1 MESGSDTAWLVVHHP
16 DGTRHHHRLTLALT
30 TLGRSDQNVIEVLD
44 AKLSRFHCEV
54 ERRGGLWLIR
64 DCNSRNGT
72 AVNGEALAT
81 PRPLRDHDKITIG
94 RTIVEFLL
102 SLPEDLRSNPAMA
115 LAIPIAITS
124 GPATS
129 GAAPPAPHHDPRT
142 MPSEDEG
149 PVEGEAPTSIG
160 RRTSLSFDPRQ
171 TMRVESSI
179 VPKGAGND
187 PWKVVARAALEG
199 LDATNRTALIERA
212 IVDARDLLQ
221 ARGVMLVLAE
231 EKDPHALSITAAL
244 GLDRDGKE
252 RCFELARRV
261 VGTRERVIDD
271 RRAVGVPLRGR
282 RGVEGALVLHD
293 LPGPPAEG
301 TVELEALDALATM
314 VARTLSTSLLLE
326 EVRRE
331 ERAAHGERLAHDLR
345 RGLFPEPDAPP
356 VPGLDVGFARAPSAQ
371 AGRDVAL
378 RVLAPARAGR
388 QELFLALAE
397 TPDCDAPPP
406 GRFRRRGERGFLPLL
421 GQAEL
426 TGALR
431 ALIAVLPRTDEVLLQ
446 LDRALRAGGP
456 AGRAAITLLRF
467 DPTTGGLR
475 FSGAGHAPLLLRRAN
490 GSVETAL
497 PLAPALGSGPEPRLA
512 ERELRWEKGD
522 LLLVVSAS
530 AARAALKQGLPLGE
544 QDLRALAASL
554 DPELPAVRA
563 AQVALQEL
571 LRRAGVLELPDAAAL
586 VMRRVL

>member
-1 MESGSDTAWLVVHHP
+1 VESGSDTAWLVVHHP

-72 AVNGEALAT
+72 AVNGEALTSA
-81 PRPLRDHDKITIG
+81 RPLRDRDKISIG
-94 RTIVEFLL
+94 RTTVEFTLA
-102 SLPEDLRSNPAMA
+102 LPEDLRSDPAMA
-115 LAIPIAITS
+115 LAIPAS
-124 GPATS
+124 VAP
-129 GAAPPAPHHDPRT
+129 GAAPPPPPLAPLDRARAA
-142 MPSEDEG
+142 PSEDDE

-171 TMRVESSI
+171 TMRVEASI
-179 VPKGAGND
+179 VPRGPGHD

-212 IVDARDLLQ
+212 IVDAKDLLQ

-231 EKDPHALSITAAL
+231 EKNPDALSVTAAL
-244 GLDRDGKE
+244 GLDRDGRE

-271 RRAVGVPLRGR
+271 RRALGVPLRGR
-282 RGVEGALVLHD
+282 RRVEGALVLHD
-293 LPGPPAEG
+293 LPGTPAEG
-301 TVELEALDALATM
+301 TVELEALDALATA

-356 VPGLDVGFARAPSAQ
+356 VPGLDVGFARAPSTQ

-397 TPDCDAPPP
+397 TPDLDAPPP
-406 GRFRRRGERGFLPLL
+406 ERFRRRGERGFLPLL

-456 AGRAAITLLRF
+456 AGRAAIALLRY
-467 DPTTGGLR
+467 DPTTAGLR
-475 FSGAGHAPLLLRRAN
+475 FSGAGHAPLLLRRAS
-490 GSVETAL
+490 GAVESIL

-522 LLLVVSAS
+522 LLLLVSAS
-530 AARAALKQGLPLGE
+530 ASRAALTQGLSLGD
-544 QDLRALAASL
+544 QDLRAIAASI
-554 DPELPAVRA
+554 DPRLTAVRA
-563 AQVALQEL
+563 AQLALEEV
-571 LRRAGVLELPDAAAL
+571 LRRVGVLELADAAAL
-586 VMRRVL
+586 VMRRVP